1 MERQDRNINHYT
13 RKLITREGFLGL
25 VTTGVVG
32 AAGLVVSI
40 PIVGY
45 VLGPVVKQPKNV
57 WRDVRL
63 AAPDGAVGEV
73 VRTESIPLGRTQK
86 VVYPDVDALPWAG
99 ATGKNASWLR
109 RTGPEDFI
117 AFSINCTHLG
127 CPVQYVPGGHI
138 FLCPCHGSIFNDDG
152 TVAGG
157 PAARPLSRYPVRV
170 RNGRVQILTEPLP
183 LVY

>member
-1 MERQDRNINHYT
+1 MAQKHTHRNRYPRI
-13 RKLITREGFLGL
+13 RITRGGFLGL
-25 VTTGVVG
+25 LTGSVG
-32 AAGLVVSI
+32 GLAGLAVGI

-45 VLGPVVKQPKNV
+45 VFGPVINQPKNV

-63 AAPDGAVGEV
+63 ATTAGTPGELVGV
-73 VRTESIPLGRTQK
+73 NTIPPGQTRK
-86 VVYPDVDALPWAG
+86 VVYDNVDALPWAG

-109 RTGPEDFI
+109 RAGPQEFI

-127 CPVQYVPGGHI
+127 CPVQYLQGGHI

-157 PAARPLSRYPVRV
+157 PAARPLDRYPVRV
-170 RNGRVQILTEPLP
+170 KRGRVQIQTEPLP